1 MMRKT
6 LLIALLAALPLA
18 MPASSALADVEK
30 ARALYD
36 EGKYAE
42 AVAILEKEMTANPAN
57 EPARMLL
64 ADTYEKTGERAK
76 SIENW
81 EALLKLSVS
90 DENIRR
96 GRRAISRL
104 RRAELD
110 QAETVSLEAR
120 SAPENVFYIDMPE
133 IDWKGLE
140 VVEDTNFLP
149 PILPPPDNF
158 PVPPFK
164 YETHHFSVWS
174 HNERLSKV
182 VAERA
187 ELYLDFMTEHLF
199 GGKSWA
205 PRFPV
210 VVYKDEEDYIRVGGA
225 PPGSHGVT
233 SPAMTGR
240 TTWVLIFQL
249 DADESGQKFLYKYAI
264 ESILPHELTH
274 AMINEFFGA
283 ARSVTPQWLHE
294 AVAGRFEQTRK
305 HYREAGRLARSV
317 VAGEFFRMRDL
328 FEQVGY
334 PARVG
339 LFYEQSASVVL
350 YLFETGPH
358 AMYTFLSELAAGN
371 GHDAA
376 CAAVF
381 GIPETGAVE
390 EFERRWVEWMKYR
403 YVKDLND
410 PVLAS
415 PEFAKRSSAAAFK
428 PFVHELKTVED
439 ITEWRS
445 VALDSLDGFAA
456 VGDSKKDWS
465 ARKGVLRCDVKAEE
479 APSVLGIRMNEYAP
493 CAITLDVSFKGDVNS
508 NQAWFGVSQLDAD
521 QHDTDA
527 KVIAR
532 FDDNER
538 HSIVALWLDDLVVY
552 VDGKPAGRYPSYLI
566 GGNMRDSDYP
576 LGLVA
581 YGAFEIENL
590 KAARITKFSEEEV
603 VLEAIPDATEGQTE
617 EAPPPG
623 RRRPRRPPSSSG
635 SDGG

>member
-1 MMRKT
+1 MTRNT
-6 LLIALLAALPLA
+6 VLLVLLAGVVAA
-18 MPASSALADVEK
+18 APAPQALADIAK
-30 ARALYD
+30 ARTLYD
-36 EGKYAE
+36 EGRLDE
-42 AVAILEKEMTANPAN
+42 AIAILEKEMAENPAN
-57 EPARMLL
+57 EPARILL
-64 ADTYEKTGERAK
+64 ADTYEKAGNRDK
-76 SIENW
+76 SIETW

-90 DENIRR
+90 DEHIRR

-110 QAETVSLEAR
+110 KAEAVSLEAR
-120 SAPENVFYIDMPE
+120 SAPENVFYIEMPE

-140 VVEDTNFLP
+140 VIEDSNFLP
-149 PILPPPDNF
+149 PVLPPPDNF

-174 HNERLSKV
+174 HNERLSKI

-187 ELYLDFMTEHLF
+187 EIYLDFMTEHLF

-205 PRFPV
+205 PRFPI
-210 VVYKDEEDYIRVGGA
+210 VVYKDWEDYVRVGGA
-225 PPGSHGVT
+225 PPSSHGVT
-233 SPAMTGR
+233 SGSMTGR
-240 TTWVLIFQL
+240 TTWLLIFQL
-249 DADESGQKFLYKYAI
+249 DADEQGRKFLYKYAI

-305 HYREAGRLARSV
+305 HYREAGRLARAV
-317 VAGEFFRMRDL
+317 VAGEYFRMRDL

-334 PARVG
+334 PARVS

-350 YLFETGPH
+350 YIFETGPH

-371 GHDAA
+371 DHDAA

-410 PVLAS
+410 PVLTS
-415 PEFAKRSSAAAFK
+415 PEYAKRSSSTAFK
-428 PFVHELKTVED
+428 PFVNELKTVEEIAD
-439 ITEWRS
+439 WRS
-445 VALDSLDGFAA
+445 VSLDSLDEFAS
-456 VGDSKKDWS
+456 VGESKKDWS
-465 ARKGVLRCDVKAEE
+465 ASKGLLRCDVKAEE

-493 CAITLDVSFKGDVNS
+493 CAVTFDVAFKGDVNS
-508 NQAWFGVSQLDAD
+508 NGAWFGVSQLDAD
-521 QHDTDA
+521 QHDTDT
-527 KVIAR
+527 KVLAR
-532 FDDNER
+532 FDDNGR
-538 HSIVALWLDDLVVY
+538 HRVVALWLDDLVVY
-552 VDGKPAGRYPSYLI
+552 VDDKPVGRYPSYLI
-566 GGNMRDSDYP
+566 SGNMRDSDYP

-581 YGAFEIENL
+581 YGPFEVENL
-590 KAARITKFSEEEV
+590 KAARITKFSEAEV
-603 VLEAIPDATEGQTE
+603 VLEAVPDDTQPQQE
-617 EAPPPG
+617 EAAPPPG
-623 RRRPRRPPSSSG
+623 RRRPRRPPSST
-635 SDGG
+635 GGD